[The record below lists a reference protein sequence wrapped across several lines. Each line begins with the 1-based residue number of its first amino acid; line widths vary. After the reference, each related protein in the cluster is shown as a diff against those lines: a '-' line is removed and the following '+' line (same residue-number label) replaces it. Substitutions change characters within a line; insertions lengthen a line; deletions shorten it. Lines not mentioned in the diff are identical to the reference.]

1 VSIKLDPLF
10 IPLPEKMPPKQGC
23 QIYIG
28 TTYQNW
34 GKYTKFAGKNAAEA
48 GLPDSYWYNIP
59 KLGKIYQICRK
70 KPPKQGCQ
78 VYIGTT
84 YQNWGKYTKFTGK
97 SRRSRVARFI
107 LVQHTKTGEN
117 IPNLPEKAAEAG
129 LPDLYWYNIP
139 KRGKYTKLP
148 HTISNVHQL

>member
-84 YQNWGKYTKFTGK
+84 YQNWGKYTKFAGK

-107 LVQHTKTGEN
+107 LVQHTKTGK
-117 IPNLPEKAAEAG
+117 IYQITTYDIKCTSIIMAVTCM
-129 LPDLYWYNIP
+129 Y
-139 KRGKYTKLP
+139 RGKSSLSCNKK
-148 HTISNVHQL
+148 QLK